1 MLLGRNSKTNFRI
14 CTSIENLD
22 FTFSEKSQEENAC
35 KTFCLCKH
43 SIELKSWVFCS
54 EILQTSW
61 EFRFLA
67 MHLCFTMDS
76 NPVWIRNK
84 ISVLQFYPFWSG
96 IKIFILL
103 PIYETFT
110 LFMLILTTNSEFPIK
125 RILIFP
131 FKEFLFIFSCVVQ
144 KNIENISWSFRIKGQ

>member
-1 MLLGRNSKTNFRI
+1 MGVFIDIMESPEWVKYEWNRPLQPQTVRFCNLVGTGIAPVSKKMLLGRNSKTNFRI

-96 IKIFILL
+96 IKIVILL
-103 PIYETFT
+103 PI
-110 LFMLILTTNSEFPIK
+110 
-125 RILIFP
+125 
-131 FKEFLFIFSCVVQ
+131 
-144 KNIENISWSFRIKGQ
+144 